1 MHGGGPTASII
12 RGLTDSVLPASL
24 SSPPAA
30 EAAPAAGARFDPRRV
45 RAVTFALVLVTAL
58 ASFESTI
65 VSTAMPTIIGEL
77 RGLSVYSWVFSA
89 YLLSATVTMPIY
101 GRLADLYGRR
111 RILLI
116 AISLFVLGA
125 GACAAARTMTHLIL
139 ARVLQGLGA
148 GGLMPIAL
156 TVSGD
161 LFSVRERARIQ
172 GVFSGVWGVASLAGP
187 MMGAALTVTFGWRSI
202 FSINLPLGVLAF
214 ALVATQMIETRASRP
229 DPLDVTG
236 ALLMAGGITALLFS
250 VLQRAGGAPLPGLVR
265 GALLATGAL
274 LLVLFARTQGS
285 RDHPLIPPD
294 LFHHARTLAPYT
306 AGALLGTTI
315 FGVDT
320 FVPLFVQGARG
331 GTAVAAGAVVTP
343 VVLMWALSST
353 VAARAVIAIGC
364 RRTAQTGAV
373 LILLGFCGL
382 IACALLHAH
391 VGAITATCALIGCG
405 LGPSSMSQ
413 VLAIQHAADE
423 RQRGVATSLVP
434 FFRATG
440 GALGVGALG
449 GLLATGLSRRLGP
462 EAEAAGALLA
472 HGHAAAAAPADV
484 ARLGSAL
491 EGALLPVFVV
501 LLVLSV
507 LNVAAASSF
516 PRSLE
521 PETGGRHG

>member
-1 MHGGGPTASII
+1 M
-12 RGLTDSVLPASL
+12 
-24 SSPPAA
+24 
-30 EAAPAAGARFDPRRV
+30 

-58 ASFESTI
+58 ASFESTV

-77 RGLSVYSWVFSA
+77 RGLSLYSWVFSA
-89 YLLSATVTMPIY
+89 YLLSATITMPIY

-116 AISLFVLGA
+116 AIALFVIGA
-125 GACAAARTMTHLIL
+125 GACAAAQTMTHLIL

-148 GGLMPIAL
+148 GGLMPVAL

-161 LFSVRERARIQ
+161 LFSLRERARIQ
-172 GVFSGVWGVASLAGP
+172 GLFSGVWGVASLAGP
-187 MMGAALTVTFGWRSI
+187 MIGAGLTVTFGWRSI

-214 ALVATQMIETRASRP
+214 AMVATQMIESQATRP
-229 DPLDVTG
+229 DPLDVPG
-236 ALLMAGGITALLFS
+236 ALLLAGGITSLLLS
-250 VLQRAGGAPLPGLVR
+250 VLQTTGGAAFPAVGR
-265 GALLATGAL
+265 AAL
-274 LLVLFARTQGS
+274 LLGGVGALVLFSREQAR
-285 RDHPLIPPD
+285 REHPLIPPD
-294 LFHHARTLAPYT
+294 LFRHARTLAPYA

-343 VVLMWALSST
+343 VVLMWALSAAA
-353 VAARAVIAIGC
+353 AARAIVRFGF

-373 LILLGFCGL
+373 LILAGFCGL
-382 IACALLHAH
+382 IACAVLHAH
-391 VGAITATCALIGCG
+391 VGAITATCALIGGG

-423 RQRGVATSLVP
+423 RERGVATSLVP
-434 FFRATG
+434 FFRAVG

-449 GLLATGLSRRLGP
+449 GLLAAGLSRRLGP
-462 EAEAAGALLA
+462 AADAAGALLV
-472 HGHAAAAAPADV
+472 HGRRGAAAASPADL
-484 ARLGSAL
+484 ARLGAAL

-501 LLVLSV
+501 LLVLAV
-507 LNVAAASSF
+507 LNIAVASSF
-516 PRSLE
+516 PRRAE
-521 PETGGRHG
+521 GEAPRVDATAANG